1 MGGTCFVCTKPPGRA
16 CTHCG
21 RLFCLDHGIVGKL
34 TQVPV
39 CNACLSAQ
47 KRTWIIVLGVGAIG
61 VVLWLISRAFQ

>member
-1 MGGTCFVCTKPPGRA
+1 MSGACFDCTKPPERA

-21 RLFCLDHGIVGKL
+21 RLFCFDDGIVGKL

-47 KRTWIIVLGVGAIG
+47 KRSWIILLGVGVAGI
-61 VVLWLISRAFQ
+61 VLLLLYKAFQ